1 MRGALLTAI
10 SLPFLACVS
19 YQAAERNSA
28 AEQQADQCWKQ
39 QRRGQVIEST
49 SCFIALTTSK
59 DAYLRAEGQWGL
71 KKFADANNQFKEAV
85 KQHAQ
90 DPHVKVRWGRLFLER
105 FNKAE
110 AGTLFGEALAI
121 DKDDAEAMLGQA
133 WVASEGF
140 DKMAVEMAGKA
151 LKQRENY
158 PEAHELLARLALE
171 DSNPKKAREEADL
184 AIAQDAESLDAMAI
198 HLTIDLLDDK
208 KTSPWREKILAINPR
223 YGRAWSMA
231 AESFI
236 HNRRYEEGIALYKQ
250 AIELDPGYLE
260 AYSELGV
267 NLMRLARETEARQ
280 ALEHAYQNGYRN
292 AATVNSLTLIDSY
305 KNFVTYKHDRYTLR
319 LHKKE
324 AELLRPYMEEQMEK
338 IFASFDKKYGFV
350 LKEHVQVEVYPD
362 HEDFAVRAVG
372 IPGLGA
378 LGVTFGS
385 IIAMDSPSGRKPG
398 TFHWASTLWHEMSHV
413 YSLTATNHR
422 TTRWFTEGMA
432 VYEETAASPDW
443 GDRVDQLVLKAI
455 KDKKLLPIAELERGF
470 VRPSY
475 NGQVIV
481 SYFQAGRICNY
492 IEDKWGHAKLLEMMK
507 EFSGPVPTEAVIKKV
522 LGIESTEFDKQ
533 FLAWIEKEFKPLAD
547 GVEAWGKKLA
557 ILNKDAARK
566 DWDQVLAEGPALR
579 DQYPDYVETGSPY
592 ELLSQAH
599 EAKGDKIKAIAEL
612 KRYSDT
618 GGRQPETLKKLA
630 IWQTEAGQKKE
641 AAITFDRINLISP
654 VLDEETHARLA
665 GLWFDQGNYPGA
677 IREYRAVIAS
687 KTADPALARFN
698 LARSLD
704 AAGRI
709 DDAADEV
716 VAALESAPGFRPAQ
730 KLLLELTAK
739 QEARPAGQPVPPQK
753 K

>member
-1 MRGALLTAI
+1 MRWALLTAA
-10 SLPFLACVS
+10 SLPFLGCVS
-19 YQAAERNSA
+19 YQAAERNPA
-28 AEQQADQCWKQ
+28 AEQQVNQCWKQ
-39 QRRGQVIEST
+39 KRRGQVTEAT
-49 SCFIALTTSK
+49 SCFVALTTSK

-71 KKFADANNQFKEAV
+71 KNFTGANDQFKEAV
-85 KQHAQ
+85 KQHPQ
-90 DPHVKVRWGRLFLER
+90 NPQVKVRWGRLFLER
-105 FNKAE
+105 FNKEE
-110 AGTLFGEALAI
+110 AGTLFGEALEL
-121 DKDDAEAMLGQA
+121 DKDNPEAILGQA

-140 DKMAVEMAGKA
+140 DKMAVELAGKA
-151 LKQRENY
+151 LKLRENY
-158 PEAHELLARLALE
+158 PEAHELLAKLALE

-208 KTSPWREKILAINPR
+208 KSSPWREKILAINPR

-267 NLMRLARETEARQ
+267 NLMRLARETEARA

-305 KNFVTYKHDRYTLR
+305 KNFITYKHDRYTLR

-338 IFASFDKKYGFV
+338 IFASYDKKYGFT

-362 HEDFAVRAVG
+362 HEDFAVRAIG

-385 IIAMDSPSGRKPG
+385 IVAMDSPSGRKPG

-443 GDRVDQLVLKAI
+443 GDRVDMLVLRAI
-455 KDKKLLPIAELERGF
+455 RDRKLLPIAELERGF
-470 VRPSY
+470 IRPSY

-492 IEDKWGHAKLLEMMK
+492 IEDKWGHDKLLAMMK
-507 EFSGPVPTEAVIKKV
+507 EFSGPVATDAVVKKV
-522 LGIESTEFDKQ
+522 LGIEAVEFDKQ

-547 GVEAWGKKLA
+547 DLENWAKKLSA
-557 ILNKDAARK
+557 LNKAAALK
-566 DWDQVLAEGPALR
+566 DWDKVLADGPALR
-579 DQYPDYVETGSPY
+579 QQYPDYVETGSPY
-592 ELLSQAH
+592 ELLAQAH
-599 EAKGDKIKAIAEL
+599 DAKGNKPAAIAEL
-612 KRYSDT
+612 KRYSDV
-618 GGRQPETLKKLA
+618 GGRMPETLKKLA
-630 IWQTEAGQKKE
+630 AWQAEAGQKKE
-641 AAITFDRINLISP
+641 AAVTLDRINLISP
-654 VLDEETHARLA
+654 VLDEETHSRLA
-665 GLWFDQGNYPGA
+665 GLWFDQGNYAGA
-677 IREYRAVIAS
+677 IREYRAVLAS
-687 KTADPALARFN
+687 KTADPAQARFN

-704 AAGRI
+704 AAGRL
-709 DDAADEV
+709 DEAADEV
-716 VAALESAPGFRPAQ
+716 LAALEAAPGFRPAQ

-739 QEARPAGQPVPPQK
+739 QEARPGRPAPPPN
-753 K
+753 

>member
-1 MRGALLTAI
+1 MRWALLSAA

-19 YQAAERNSA
+19 FQAAERNPA
-28 AEQQADQCWKQ
+28 AEQQADKCWKLK
-39 QRRGQVIEST
+39 RRGQVADAT
-49 SCFIALTTSK
+49 SCFVALTANK
-59 DAYLRAEGQWGL
+59 DAYLKAEGQWGL
-71 KKFADANNQFKEAV
+71 KNFTGANEQFKEAV

-90 DPHVKVRWGRLFLER
+90 DPHVRVRWGRLFLER

-110 AGTLFGEALAI
+110 AGTLFTEALAI
-121 DKDDAEAMLGQA
+121 DKDDPEAILGQA

-140 DKMAVEMAGKA
+140 DKMAVELANKA
-151 LKQRENY
+151 LKLRENY
-158 PEAHELLARLALE
+158 PEAHELLAKLALE
-171 DSNPKKAREEADL
+171 DSNFKKAREEADL
-184 AIAQDAESLDAMAI
+184 AIAQDRESLDAMAI
-198 HLTIDLLDDK
+198 HLTIDLLEDK
-208 KTSPWREKILAINPR
+208 KDSPWREKILAINPR

-231 AESFI
+231 GESFI
-236 HNRRYEEGIALYKQ
+236 HNRRYEEGIVLYRK
-250 AIELDPGYLE
+250 AIELDPDYLE

-267 NLMRLARETEARQ
+267 NLMRLARETEARE

-305 KNFVTYKHDRYTLR
+305 KNFITYKHDRYTLR

-338 IFASFDKKYGFV
+338 IFASYDKKYGFT

-362 HEDFAVRAVG
+362 HEDFAVRAIG

-385 IIAMDSPSGRKPG
+385 IVAMDSPSGRKPG

-443 GDRVDQLVLKAI
+443 GDRVDTLVLRAI

-470 VRPSY
+470 VRPTY

-492 IEDKWGHAKLLEMMK
+492 IEEKWGHDKLLQILK
-507 EFSGPVPTEAVIKKV
+507 EFSGPVPTEVVVKKV
-522 LGIESTEFDKQ
+522 LGIESSEFDKQ
-533 FLAWIEKEFKPLAD
+533 FLAWIEKEFRPLAD
-547 GVEAWGKKLA
+547 GLEAWMKKLA
-557 ILNKDAARK
+557 TLNKDAGGK
-566 DWDQVLAEGPALR
+566 DWDKVIAEGPALR
-579 DQYPDYVETGSPY
+579 DQYPDFVEPGSPY
-592 ELLSQAH
+592 EALASAYDG
-599 EAKGDKIKAIAEL
+599 KGNRKAAIAEL

-618 GGRQPETLKKLA
+618 GGRMPDILKKLA
-630 IWQTEAGQKKE
+630 TWQAEAGDKK
-641 AAITFDRINLISP
+641 AASITLDRINLISP
-654 VLDEETHARLA
+654 VLDEETHNRLA
-665 GLWFDQGNYPGA
+665 GLWFDQANYPGA

-687 KTADPALARFN
+687 KPADPAQARYN

-704 AAGRI
+704 AAGRT
-709 DDAADEV
+709 DEAADEV
-716 VAALESAPGFRPAQ
+716 LAALEAAPGFKPAQ

-739 QEARPAGQPVPPQK
+739 QEARPGRPVPRPN
-753 K
+753 

>member
-1 MRGALLTAI
+1 MRFALLTAAT
-10 SLPFLACVS
+10 LPFLACVS
-19 YQAAERNSA
+19 YQAAERNPA
-28 AEQQADQCWKQ
+28 AAQQVDKCWKQ
-39 QRRGQVIEST
+39 QRRGPAMEAA
-49 SCFIALTTSK
+49 SCFIALIASK

-71 KKFADANNQFKEAV
+71 KQFVDANNSFKEAV
-85 KQHAQ
+85 KQHAL
-90 DPHVKVRWGRLFLER
+90 DPHIKVRWGRLFLER

-110 AGTLFGEALAI
+110 AGTLFGEALAL
-121 DKDDAEAMLGQA
+121 DKDDPEALLGQA

-140 DKMAVEMAGKA
+140 DKMAVELAGNA

-158 PEAHELLARLALE
+158 PEAHELLAKLALE
-171 DSNPKKAREEADL
+171 DSNWKKAREEAGL

-198 HLTIDLLDDK
+198 NLTIDLLEDK
-208 KTSPWREKILAINPR
+208 TSSPWREKILAINPH

-236 HNRRYEEGIALYKQ
+236 HNRRYEEGIGLYRQ

-305 KNFVTYKHDRYTLR
+305 KNFITYKHDRYTLR

-338 IFASFDKKYGFV
+338 IFASYDQKYGFH
-350 LKEHVQVEVYPD
+350 LNEHVQVEVYPD
-362 HEDFAVRAVG
+362 HEDFAVRAIG

-385 IIAMDSPSGRKPG
+385 IVAMDSPSGRKPG
-398 TFHWASTLWHEMSHV
+398 SFHWASTLWHEMSHV
-413 YSLTATNHR
+413 YSLTATKHR

-455 KDKKLLPIAELERGF
+455 KDKKLMPIADLERGF

-507 EFSGPVPTEAVIKKV
+507 EFSGPVSTEAVVKKV
-522 LGIESTEFDKQ
+522 LGIESTEFDQQ
-533 FLAWIEKEFKPLAD
+533 FLAWIDKEFKPLAD
-547 GVEAWGKKLA
+547 GLEAWSKKLA

-566 DWDQVLAEGPALR
+566 DWDPVIAEGPALR
-579 DQYPDYVETGSPY
+579 DQYPDFVESGSAY
-592 ELLSQAH
+592 ELLAQAY
-599 EAKGDKIKAIAEL
+599 EAKNDKKAALAEL

-618 GGRQPETLKKLA
+618 GGRMPEILKKLA
-630 IWQTEAGQKKE
+630 GWQAEAGQKKE
-641 AAITFDRINLISP
+641 AAITLDRINLISP
-654 VLDEETHARLA
+654 VLDEDTHARLA
-665 GLWFDQGNYPGA
+665 GLWFDQANYPGA

-687 KTADPALARFN
+687 KPSDPAQARFN

-704 AAGRI
+704 AAGRP
-709 DDAADEV
+709 DEAAEEV

-730 KLLLELTAK
+730 KLLLELTEK
-739 QEARPAGQPVPPQK
+739 QEARSKRPVPPRN
-753 K
+753 

>member
-1 MRGALLTAI
+1 MRWALLTAA
-10 SLPFLACVS
+10 SLPFLGCVA
-19 YQAAERNSA
+19 YPAAERNPA
-28 AEQQADQCWKQ
+28 AVQQVDKCWKMS
-39 QRRGQVIEST
+39 RRGQTAEAT

-59 DAYLRAEGQWGL
+59 DAYLRAEGQWGV
-71 KKFADANNQFKEAV
+71 KNYTGANDQFKEAV

-105 FNKAE
+105 FNKEE
-110 AGTLFGEALAI
+110 ASNLFEEALGL
-121 DKDDAEAMLGQA
+121 DKDDPEAMLGQA

-140 DKMAVEMAGKA
+140 DKMAVELAGKA
-151 LKQRENY
+151 LKQQEKY
-158 PEAHELLARLALE
+158 PEAHELLAKLALE

-198 HLTIDLLDDK
+198 HLTIDLLEDQPESAWGK
-208 KTSPWREKILAINPR
+208 KILAINPR

-236 HNRRYEEGIALYKQ
+236 HNRRYEEGIALYKK

-267 NLMRLARETEARQ
+267 NLMRLAREDEARQ

-305 KNFVTYKHDRYTLR
+305 KNFITYKHDRYTLR

-338 IFASFDKKYGFV
+338 ILASYDQKYGFR

-362 HEDFAVRAVG
+362 HADFAVRAIG

-385 IIAMDSPSGRKPG
+385 IVAMDSPSGRPPG
-398 TFHWASTLWHEMSHV
+398 SFHWASTLWHEMSHV
-413 YSLTATNHR
+413 YTLTATKHR
-422 TTRWFTEGMA
+422 TPRWFTEGMA
-432 VYEETAASPDW
+432 VYEETEASPDW
-443 GDRVDQLVLKAI
+443 GDRVDPLVLGAI
-455 KDKKLLPIAELERGF
+455 KGKKLLPVAELERGF

-492 IEDKWGHAKLLEMMK
+492 IAEKWGPAKLVQMMK
-507 EFSGPVPTEAVIKKV
+507 EFAGPVPTDAVIKKV
-522 LGIESTEFDKQ
+522 LGLDAAEFDKQ
-533 FLAWIEKEFKPLAD
+533 FLAWIDGHFKPLAD
-547 GVEAWGKKLA
+547 GLDDWRKKLVTVSKA
-557 ILNKDAARK
+557 AKDK
-566 DWDQVLAEGPALR
+566 DWLVVLAEGPSLR
-579 DQYPDYVETGSPY
+579 KQYPDFVESGSVY
-592 ELLSQAH
+592 ELLAQAY
-599 EAKGDKIKAIAEL
+599 EAKGDKKLAKAEL
-612 KRYSDT
+612 KLYSDA
-618 GGRQPETLKKLA
+618 GGRTPETLKKLA
-630 IWQTEAGQKKE
+630 ALQSEAGEKKE
-641 AAITFDRINLISP
+641 AAITLDRINLISP
-654 VLDEETHARLA
+654 VLDEETHTRLA
-665 GLWFDQGNYPGA
+665 TLWLEQGNYPGA
-677 IREYRAVIAS
+677 VREYRAVVAS
-687 KTADPALARFN
+687 KPADPAQARYN
-698 LARSLD
+698 LAKSLD
-704 AAGRI
+704 AAGRL
-709 DDAADEV
+709 DEAADEV
-716 VAALESAPGFRPAQ
+716 LAALEAAPGFRPAQ

-739 QEARPAGQPVPPQK
+739 QEAAPTRK

>member
-1 MRGALLTAI
+1 MRWALLTAA

-19 YQAAERNSA
+19 FQAAERNPL
-28 AEQQADQCWKQ
+28 AEQQVDKCWKQ
-39 QRRGQVIEST
+39 KRRGQTMEAT

-59 DAYLRAEGQWGL
+59 DAYLRAEGQWGV
-71 KKFADANNQFKEAV
+71 KNYTGANDQFKEAV

-110 AGTLFGEALAI
+110 ASTLFTEALAI
-121 DKDDAEAMLGQA
+121 DKEDPEATLGQA

-140 DKMAVEMAGKA
+140 DKMAVELAGKA
-151 LKQRENY
+151 LRQRENY
-158 PEAHELLARLALE
+158 PEAHELLAKLALE

-184 AIAQDAESLDAMAI
+184 AIAQDGESLDAMAI
-198 HLTIDLLDDK
+198 RLTIDLLDDK
-208 KTSPWREKILAINPR
+208 PTSPWAQKVLAINPR

-236 HNRRYEEGIALYKQ
+236 HNRRYEEGIALYQK
-250 AIELDPGYLE
+250 AIEMDPDYLE

-267 NLMRLARETEARQ
+267 NLMRLAREDEARKV
-280 ALEHAYQNGYRN
+280 LEHAYQGGYRN

-305 KNFVTYKHDRYTLR
+305 KNFITYKHDRYTLR

-324 AELLRPYMEEQMEK
+324 AELLRPYLEEQMEK
-338 IFASFDKKYGFV
+338 IFASYDKRYGFQ
-350 LKEHVQVEVYPD
+350 LKEHVQVELYPD
-362 HEDFAVRAVG
+362 HTDFEVRAIG

-385 IIAMDSPSGRKPG
+385 IIAMDSPSGRPPG
-398 TFHWASTLWHEMSHV
+398 SFHWASTLWHEMSHV
-413 YSLTATNHR
+413 YSLTATKHR

-443 GDRVDQLVLKAI
+443 GDRVDRLVLKAI

-470 VRPSY
+470 VRPTY

-481 SYFQAGRICNY
+481 SYFQAGRVCNY
-492 IEDKWGHAKLLEMMK
+492 IEDKWGQPKLLEMMK
-507 EFSGPVPTEAVIKKV
+507 EFSGPVPTDVVIKKV

-533 FLAWIEKEFKPLAD
+533 FLAWIDKQFKPLAD
-547 GVEAWGKKLA
+547 SLDDWGKKLA
-557 ILNKDAARK
+557 AVNKSAKDK
-566 DWDQVLAEGPALR
+566 DWDKVLANGPALR
-579 DQYPDYVETGSPY
+579 EQFPDYVEAGSAY
-592 ELLSQAH
+592 ELLAQAH
-599 EAKGDKIKAIAEL
+599 EAKGNKAMAAAEL
-612 KRYSDT
+612 KRYSDI
-618 GGRQPETLKKLA
+618 GGRMPETLKKLA
-630 IWQTEAGQKKE
+630 AWQAEAGDKKE
-641 AAITFDRINLISP
+641 AAITLDRINLISP
-654 VLDEETHARLA
+654 VLDEETHSRLA
-665 GLWFDQGNYPGA
+665 GLWFDQGNFPGA
-677 IREYRAVIAS
+677 IREYRAVVAS
-687 KTADPALARFN
+687 KPADPAQARFN

-704 AAGRI
+704 AAGRT
-709 DDAADEV
+709 DEAADEV

-739 QEARPAGQPVPPQK
+739 QEARPSRPAPPK
-753 K
+753 